1 MQNLADATK
10 LQRIKFYAWIDACF
24 QNALKKGA
32 TIQKDYRIARFVVR
46 LQFANDALVSKLTHA
61 LAHLEIPTSLKPDL
75 TIGLWDS
82 ASTGTETIAPA
93 WPNPVYTDRG
103 ELWHYNDEQYYSVFD
118 RHTGSLNLYD
128 NRAAR
133 AYYWTQDAAQL
144 PWWVA
149 GSPLQLLLHAFTSQ
163 HGLQLTHAA
172 AVGYEHGGVLL
183 TGKGGSGKSTTA
195 LACLKAG
202 MQYVSEDYCLLA
214 HTPAPTVF
222 SVYNS
227 AKLEDNTL
235 KFFPELQQHLVNQD
249 RKPGEKGLLFQND
262 FQAQHLINEFPLR
275 ALCVLKVAHQPKT
288 ELINISP
295 QEALSALAV
304 STMWQLV
311 GSKADTYSFLNQ
323 LAMTLPCYR
332 LQLGHDI
339 ANIPNI
345 IKELL

>member
-1 MQNLADATK
+1 MQDLADATK
-10 LQRIKFYAWIDACF
+10 LQRTKFYAWIDCCFKKALSKDAC
-24 QNALKKGA
+24 
-32 TIQKDYRIARFVVR
+32 TQKDYQIAQFVVR
-46 LQFANDALVSKLTHA
+46 LRFANDALVTKLTHA
-61 LAHLEIPTSLKPDL
+61 LAHLEIPTHLHPDL
-75 TIGLWDS
+75 TINLWDS
-82 ASTGTETIAPA
+82 ASTGTDRVAPA
-93 WPNPVYTDRG
+93 WPNSVYTDRG

-128 NRAAR
+128 NRRAQ
-133 AYYWTQDAAQL
+133 AYYWTQDAAAL

-163 HGLQLTHAA
+163 RGLQLTHAA
-172 AVGYEHGGVLL
+172 AVGYEDGGILL

-202 MQYVSEDYCLLA
+202 MRYVSEDYCLLGL
-214 HTPAPTVF
+214 TPAPTVY

-235 KFFPELQQHLVNQD
+235 KFFPELQAHVVNQV
-249 RKPGEKGLLFQND
+249 RKPGEKGLLFQHD
-262 FQAQHLINEFPLR
+262 FQAQHLINHFPLR
-275 ALCVLKVAHQPKT
+275 ALCVLKVAHQPQT
-288 ELINISP
+288 ELMTISP
-295 QEALSALAV
+295 QETLSALAV

-311 GSKADTYSFLNQ
+311 GSKAETYQFLSK
-323 LAMTLPCYR
+323 LANTLPCYR